1 MPKRIFKELL
11 INLELKQVNL
21 IILITLK
28 INNIKNNYKPMYLK
42 KKNFMN
48 KFKIF
53 FILALLMN
61 LGFAAEVHGTVYR
74 WSDLETV
81 PAMIQVT
88 RDINS
93 NELIHQEVL
102 NESGMYSIELEE
114 GEYFFYVSHDD
125 LSSSQNLSITEE
137 ESRRIDFILTPEE
150 DYLFPIEP
158 LPEYD
163 EYGEIP
169 LPEDSLVEEP
179 IEENVTDPEDP
190 DYRPIIGEEEASEL
204 TIYLAILVFVTMIS
218 LTYFLKK
225 RSEEARGSDYT
236 QKPIEDEEKDRKHIK
251 TDEEEIIDIL
261 KEKEEVYQS
270 EIKKETGFSAAKTS
284 ELLSKMEKEDK
295 IIRDKKG
302 RNKIVKLKED

>member
-1 MPKRIFKELL
+1 
-11 INLELKQVNL
+11 
-21 IILITLK
+21 
-28 INNIKNNYKPMYLK
+28 
-42 KKNFMN
+42 
-48 KFKIF
+48 
-53 FILALLMN
+53 MN

-88 RDINS
+88 RDMNGD
-93 NELIHQEVL
+93 ELIHQEVL

-114 GEYFFYVSHDD
+114 GEYFFYVSHGD

-137 ESRRIDFILTPEE
+137 ESRRIDFVLTPEE